1 MAPDLEPGDGE
12 FFDQGLYDQ
21 YCYACGRLNPHGLQL
36 RFRRDGALG
45 VVTSYRPK
53 PEDQGFP
60 GVFHGG
66 VLAAL
71 MDEAMAWSMY
81 AAERV
86 MGVTAK
92 MEMKYRRQV
101 PLDGELTVRG
111 RITRIRGRRIEVEA
125 TIFDAEEQR
134 LVESNALF
142 LRLPRQEEAAVFE
155 QMGWPAV
162 GAHTSDSSEAEGDGD

>member
-1 MAPDLEPGDGE
+1 MAELEPADGE
-12 FFDQGLYDQ
+12 LFDESLYDQ

-36 RFRRDGALG
+36 RFRRDGEAG
-45 VVTSYRPK
+45 VVTSYMPK
-53 PEDQGFP
+53 AEDQGFP

-66 VLAAL
+66 VLATL

-101 PLDGELTVRG
+101 PLDGELTVRSQ
-111 RITRIRGRRIEVEA
+111 ITRTRGRRIEVEA
-125 TIFDAEEQR
+125 TIFDAEGQR
-134 LVESNALF
+134 LVESKALF
-142 LRLPRQEEAAVFE
+142 LRLPPQEEAAVFDA
-155 QMGWPAV
+155 MGWPSA
-162 GAHTSDSSEAEGDGD
+162 GAHTSGSSEASE